1 MIYSVL
7 RRCCLPNES
16 YIVKQKVKSIK
27 RSTYNVLFV
36 VNSTKKLKDGSLPV
50 YLRLTINSERTE
62 FALQRTI
69 REESWVSESG
79 RTDGKTKH
87 NKEVNSYIDFVR
99 SNLLLKKRELEERV
113 ILVTA
118 EALKNAYL
126 GIEHKVPE
134 VLELFRDHNE
144 KCKKLEG
151 KDFAPGTVVK
161 YATCYNHVE
170 AFIKQKFHAK
180 DVRFIDINNM
190 FLKDFEIFLKTER
203 GCQHNTAIKYL
214 ANFKKIVRIALAN
227 GWLKVNPFANY
238 AFKLDDVDMNYLNEK
253 ELTMLMNK
261 DFRIERVQQVRDVF
275 LFCCFT
281 GLAFSDVKSLNKKDI
296 VEKDGQLWIVKKRQ
310 KTKNWCNIP
319 LMEPALQILERYE
332 EHAGCII
339 HNRLLPVYSNQKM
352 NAYLK
357 EIADLTG
364 INKSLSTH
372 SARHTF
378 ATTVTLTNQVSI
390 KVVNMLEKADFLLTN
405 SEYSYLPKTVN
416 YYLPITQM
424 RKRKKTKENF

>member
-1 MIYSVL
+1 M
-7 RRCCLPNES
+7 
-16 YIVKQKVKSIK
+16 K
-27 RSTYNVLFV
+27 RSTFNVLFV
-36 VNSTKKLKDGSLPV
+36 VNSSKKLKDGSLPV
-50 YLRLTINSERTE
+50 YVRVTINSERAE

-69 REESWVSESG
+69 REDCWISETG
-79 RTDGKTKH
+79 RTNGKTKH

-99 SNLLLKKRELEERV
+99 SNIILKKRELEERG

-118 EALKNAYL
+118 ETLKNAYL
-126 GIEHKVPE
+126 GIDNKVPE

-144 KCKKLEG
+144 KVRKLEG
-151 KDFAPGTVVK
+151 KDFAHGTVVK

-170 AFIKQKFHAK
+170 DFLKNEKHVKDIKFS
-180 DVRFIDINNM
+180 DINQM
-190 FLKDFEIFLKTER
+190 FLKDFEIFLKTAR

-214 ANFKKIVRIALAN
+214 ANFKKIVRIAMAN

-238 AFKLDDVDMNYLNEK
+238 AFKLDDVDMNYLDEK
-253 ELTMLMNK
+253 ELELLMNK
-261 DFRIERVQQVRDVF
+261 NFRIVRIQQVRDVF

-281 GLAFSDVKSLNKKDI
+281 GLAFSDVKSLTKNDI
-296 VEKDGQLWIVKKRQ
+296 VEKDGQLWIIKKRQ

-332 EHAGCII
+332 KHEGCII
-339 HNRLLPVYSNQKM
+339 HNRLLPVYTNQKM

-364 INKSLSTH
+364 INKNLSTH

-390 KVVNMLEKADFLLTN
+390 KVVSKMLGHSSVKMTEKYARVVDDLIIKDMQQVKNKFGRSVL
-405 SEYSYLPKTVN
+405 SSD
-416 YYLPITQM
+416 
-424 RKRKKTKENF
+424 